1 MSKTVLLVDDN
12 RVARMMLR
20 LVIAELRP
28 DWVISEAASAE
39 EALDIARG
47 STFDVLLID
56 VGLPGM
62 SGLDLAVRLR
72 ETFPGAGIAMVTAN
86 IQKPVRDRAAAIGA
100 AFIEK
105 PLKPDALLAF
115 FASLESDGQGGNSS

>member
-1 MSKTVLLVDDN
+1 MGKSVLLVDDN

-28 DWVISEAASAE
+28 DWKIAEAQSGE
-39 EALDIARG
+39 DALALAARE
-47 STFDVLLID
+47 SFDVLLID

-62 SGLDLAVRLR
+62 SGLDVAARMKER
-72 ETFPGAGIAMVTAN
+72 FPEAAIAMVTAN
-86 IQKPVRDRAAAIGA
+86 IQRPVRDRAASLGA

-105 PLKPDALLAF
+105 PLKPEALLEFLTKAE
-115 FASLESDGQGGNSS
+115 AGHG